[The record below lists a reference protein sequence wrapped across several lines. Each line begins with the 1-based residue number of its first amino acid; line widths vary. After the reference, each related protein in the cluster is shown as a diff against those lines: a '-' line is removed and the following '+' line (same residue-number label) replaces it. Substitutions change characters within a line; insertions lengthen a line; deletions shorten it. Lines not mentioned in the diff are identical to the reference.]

1 MAESV
6 KRQSAPAPDA
16 LACAAALDGAV
27 GGAEWAIAAG
37 DCLSVLPRLP
47 SESVDLV
54 FADPPYN
61 LQLRNELLRPN
72 MTRVDGVDDEW
83 DKFESFRQYDDF
95 CEKWL
100 RECRRVLRPHGAIWV
115 IGSYHNIFRV
125 GRLMQDLGYWI
136 LNDVIWRK
144 TNPMPNFRGVRFTNA
159 TETLIWAAKS
169 SDSRKVFQHAL
180 MKAENGGKQM
190 RNDDWCFPLCGGRE
204 RLRDGA
210 GRKLHPTQKPEALL
224 RRVILSSTRA
234 GDLVLDPFV
243 GGGTTLAAA
252 RKLGRRAIGIE
263 REQKYIAA
271 AAARAAQIRV
281 CEAEIP
287 RETPPPRR
295 VPMLEILRR
304 DLVRPGQKLYP
315 LRGEGAAEVLQSGAI
330 RCDGHEGSIH
340 SVAAKI
346 QNLSAC
352 NGWMFWR
359 IKEGRRLVLLDRL
372 RAVCRAEAAPV

>member
-47 SESVDLV
+47 AESVDLV

-210 GRKLHPTQKPEALL
+210 GRKLHPTQKPK
-224 RRVILSSTRA
+224 RCC
-234 GDLVLDPFV
+234 
-243 GGGTTLAAA
+243 GG
-252 RKLGRRAIGIE
+252 
-263 REQKYIAA
+263 
-271 AAARAAQIRV
+271 
-281 CEAEIP
+281 
-287 RETPPPRR
+287 
-295 VPMLEILRR
+295 
-304 DLVRPGQKLYP
+304 
-315 LRGEGAAEVLQSGAI
+315 
-330 RCDGHEGSIH
+330 
-340 SVAAKI
+340 
-346 QNLSAC
+346 
-352 NGWMFWR
+352 
-359 IKEGRRLVLLDRL
+359 
-372 RAVCRAEAAPV
+372 

>member
-27 GGAEWAIAAG
+27 GGAEWALAAG

-47 SESVDLV
+47 AESVDLV

-169 SDSRKVFQHAL
+169 VDSSPTFHHRG
-180 MKAENGGKQM
+180 MKAQNRGKQM
-190 RNDDWCFPLCGGRE
+190 TNVWNIRICGGKE
-204 RLRDGA
+204 RLRDAEGK
-210 GRKLHPTQKPEALL
+210 KLHSTQKPLQL
-224 RRVILSSTRA
+224 MRRLILATTRR
-234 GDLVLDPFV
+234 GDVVLDPFL
-243 GGGTTLAAA
+243 GSGTTLAAA
-252 RKLGRRAIGIE
+252 RALGRLGVGIE
-263 REQKYIAA
+263 QKAEYVDIARERIAK
-271 AAARAAQIRV
+271 IRV
-281 CEAEIP
+281 SKSDVVEK
-287 RETPPPRR
+287 TKLPRR
-295 VPMLEILRR
+295 VSMREIMRR
-304 DLVRPGQKLYP
+304 KLVRSGRKLYS
-315 LRGEGAAEVLQSGAI
+315 LRGKKTAEVLQNGDI
-330 RCDGHEGSIH
+330 RCNGYEGSIH
-340 SVAAKI
+340 FVGAKVQQI
-346 QNLSAC
+346 PAC
-352 NGWMFWR
+352 NGWVFWQ
-359 IKEGRRLVLLDRL
+359 IKRQNRSLVLIDEL
-372 RAVCRAEAAPV
+372 RADCRKSNP

>member
-37 DCLSVLPRLP
+37 DCLSVLPLLP
-47 SESVDLV
+47 AESVDLV

-100 RECRRVLRPHGAIWV
+100 RECRRVLRPQGAIWV

-263 REQKYIAA
+263 REQKYVAA

-281 CEAEIP
+281 CESEIP

-315 LRGEGAAEVLQSGAI
+315 LRGESAAEVLQSGAI

-359 IKEGRRLVLLDRL
+359 IKEGSRLVLLDRL

>member
-47 SESVDLV
+47 TESVDLV

-83 DKFESFRQYDDF
+83 DKFESFKQYDDF

-144 TNPMPNFRGVRFTNA
+144 KNPMPNFRGVRFTNA
-159 TETLIWAAKS
+159 TETLIWATKS
-169 SDSRKVFQHAL
+169 RDSRKVFHHRG
-180 MKAENGGKQM
+180 MKAENRGKQM
-190 RNDDWCFPLCGGRE
+190 TNVWNIRICGGKE
-204 RLRDGA
+204 RLRDAEGK
-210 GRKLHPTQKPEALL
+210 KLHSTQKPL
-224 RRVILSSTRA
+224 RLMRRLILATTRR
-234 GDLVLDPFV
+234 GDVVLDPFL
-243 GGGTTLAAA
+243 GSGTTLAAA
-252 RKLGRRAIGIE
+252 RALGRFGVGIE
-263 REQKYIAA
+263 QKAEYVDIARERIAK
-271 AAARAAQIRV
+271 IRV
-281 CEAEIP
+281 SKSDIVEK
-287 RETPPPRR
+287 TKLPRR
-295 VPMLEILRR
+295 VSMREIMRR
-304 DLVRPGQKLYP
+304 KLVRSGRKLYP
-315 LRGEGAAEVLQSGAI
+315 LRGKERAEVLQNGDI
-330 RCDGHEGSIH
+330 RCNGYEGSIH
-340 SVAAKI
+340 FVGAKVQKI
-346 QNLSAC
+346 PAC
-352 NGWMFWR
+352 NGWVFWQ
-359 IKEGRRLVLLDRL
+359 IKRQNRSLVLIDEL
-372 RAVCRAEAAPV
+372 RVDCRKSNP

>member
-16 LACAAALDGAV
+16 LACAAALDGAL

-47 SESVDLV
+47 AESVDLV

-190 RNDDWCFPLCGGRE
+190 RNDWLFPLCGGRE

-234 GDLVLDPFV
+234 GDLILDPFV
-243 GGGTTLAAA
+243 GCGTTLAVA
-252 RKLGRRAIGIE
+252 RKLGRRSIGIE
-263 REQKYIAA
+263 REQKYIKIAVA
-271 AAARAAQIRV
+271 RVEAARQ
-281 CEAEIP
+281 EEF
-287 RETPPPRR
+287 EWEEDKPPQRR
-295 VPMLEILRR
+295 VDFKELIARGLLKPGQRLFNR
-304 DLVRPGQKLYP
+304 DLVAVVDETGVIKAN
-315 LRGEGAAEVLQSGAI
+315 GFS
-330 RCDGHEGSIH
+330 GSIH
-340 SVAAKI
+340 RVGASVAGAH
-346 QNLSAC
+346 AC
-352 NGWMFWR
+352 NGWRFWHY
-359 IKEGRRLVLLDRL
+359 EDADGGLLLIDHL
-372 RAVCRAEAAPV
+372 REQVRQKKA